1 MSSRAEMLCFIY
13 IYMLVWGNSV
23 YERRITMKDKLTVGG
38 QAVIEGVMMRGPKLV
53 ATAVREPS
61 GEIKVKV
68 DPVSSIND
76 KYPILKKPMLRGVVA
91 LGESLVL
98 GLKSLS
104 YSAQMAGEED
114 EQLSDKELAM
124 TILFSLGL
132 AVLLFVIIPTAAAKY
147 LHSATSDP
155 MVLNLLE
162 GVLRL
167 AIFMVYIY
175 GISRLKDIKRVFQYH
190 GAEHKT
196 IHAYEAG
203 VELTV
208 ENVQKFST
216 LHPRCGTAFLLIVMV
231 VSIIMF
237 AFLGWPDLWV
247 RILSRVVLLP
257 VVAGISYE
265 IIRYAGKT
273 TNPIMHLAILPGLWL
288 QKITTNQPEDDMVE
302 VAIKS
307 LEAVTVEEEVTAAVK
322 AETEP
327 AENILPLES

>member
-1 MSSRAEMLCFIY
+1 
-13 IYMLVWGNSV
+13 
-23 YERRITMKDKLTVGG
+23 MKDKLTVGG
-38 QAVIEGVMMRGPKLV
+38 QAVIEGVMMRGPKFV

-307 LEAVTVEEEVTAAVK
+307 LEAVTVEEKAEVAVK
-322 AETEP
+322 AEAEP
-327 AENILPLES
+327 NEHILPLES